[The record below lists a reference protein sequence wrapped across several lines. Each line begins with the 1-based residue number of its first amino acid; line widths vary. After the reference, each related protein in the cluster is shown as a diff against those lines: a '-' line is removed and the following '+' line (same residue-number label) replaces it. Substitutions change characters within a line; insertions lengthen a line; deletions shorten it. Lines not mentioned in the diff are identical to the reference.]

1 MRLSYYSL
9 QQLGAP
15 CYDLAVGNRCQLTE
29 CDLQLQGAP
38 CYDLAVGNRCQLTE
52 CDDGLCTPN
61 PFMSV
66 ERQKQDHE

>member
-9 QQLGAP
+9 QILGAP
-15 CYDLAVGNRCQLTE
+15 R
-29 CDLQLQGAP
+29 
-38 CYDLAVGNRCQLTE
+38 YDLAVGNRCQLTE